1 MNKLLNITALIL
13 LSAFSLFAQKN
24 GGMWLPTELNEQE
37 MKDLGLKISVKDIFD
52 TTRPSIKDAIVQFG
66 GGCTGEVISPQGLV
80 LTNHHCG
87 YEYIQYHSSVDN
99 DLLKNGF
106 WAKSRQHELPNEDLS
121 VTFVVDITD
130 ITDKILAGVDGLSH
144 EEAQKAIDDNIKRF
158 QKETPRESY
167 QHIVVKP
174 MYDGNKY
181 YAFLSETY
189 NDVRLVAAPPQSIGK
204 FGADTDNWKYPR
216 HIHFQDICRQK
227 QPSSSIFARQRSF

>member
-1 MNKLLNITALIL
+1 MSKLLNITVLIV
-13 LSAFSLFAQKN
+13 LSAFSVLAQKN

-181 YAFLSETY
+181 
-189 NDVRLVAAPPQSIGK
+189 
-204 FGADTDNWKYPR
+204 
-216 HIHFQDICRQK
+216 
-227 QPSSSIFARQRSF
+227 